1 MHSRK
6 KRNCDSESQ
15 AFIFKQIT
23 QYVSE
28 KVKQAKNLKRFSST
42 MRNMSNPM
50 EGAPE
55 DILPEIDSEIL
66 LQVLGSDFSSPQ
78 PPNPPLDFQLPGP
91 APMYPPPPELT
102 APVLVPRGTGP
113 QPLFP
118 VSELCPSTV
127 GMASPQGLTASHG
140 SRGAQGKARHGQ
152 EAAQTQAQ
160 TGAEPEGPMLV
171 IVEQPKERGMRF
183 RYECEGRS
191 AGSIPGAS
199 STEKN
204 RTLPTIEI
212 HGNVENVKD
221 VKVTVSLVTKD
232 NPYRPHPHCL
242 VGKGCYEGICVVH
255 INPRASRRHSFSNL
269 GIQCVRRKEMDVA
282 LEKRRSQNIDPFN
295 TGHTKSIEDMD
306 MNVVRLCFQAEVERD
321 DGETVSLG
329 PVLSS
334 PIYDNKATITSELK
348 IYRLNVKQGP
358 CTGKTE
364 IYMLCDKVQKDDIEI
379 VFSLDGWEAKAEFAQ
394 TDVHRQIAII
404 FKSPPYQELDI
415 SKEVEVNVTLHRLSD
430 GMDSEPVKFTY
441 LPYNPDPYEINRKRK
456 IRSERSANV
465 CNIPAQNLALP
476 EPSAPL
482 LFDPYA
488 FGISESTGLTTAP
501 LPPGS
506 PPLTT
511 PTTEGA
517 ECPYA
522 TLLAQADFSPEQEAL
537 LYNLILHNIANSGQE
552 IFPSNISTG
561 QQEQQNGN
569 SDYAFCDI
577 DLSAFAQL
585 MASTDSSLCSD
596 EPMRDRE

>member
-1 MHSRK
+1 
-6 KRNCDSESQ
+6 
-15 AFIFKQIT
+15 
-23 QYVSE
+23 
-28 KVKQAKNLKRFSST
+28 

-50 EGAPE
+50 EGAPQ
-55 DILPEIDSEIL
+55 DILPEIDSDIL
-66 LQVLGSDFSSPQ
+66 LQLLGSDFSSPQ
-78 PPNPPLDFQLPGP
+78 PPSPPLDFQLPGP
-91 APMYPPPPELT
+91 APMYPPLPEST

-113 QPLFP
+113 QPQFL
-118 VSELCPSTV
+118 VSELRPSSV
-127 GMASPQGLTASHG
+127 GMASSQGSAASRG
-140 SRGAQGKARHGQ
+140 SRGTQGNARSGQ
-152 EAAQTQAQ
+152 EAARTQMQAQ

-191 AGSIPGAS
+191 AGSILGAS

-204 RTLPTIEI
+204 KTLPTIEI
-212 HGNVENVKD
+212 QGNVENVKD
-221 VKVTVSLVTKD
+221 IKVTVSLVTKD

-255 INPRASRRHSFSNL
+255 INPRATHRHSFSNL
-269 GIQCVRRKEMDVA
+269 GVQCVRRKEMDAA

-295 TGHTKSIEDMD
+295 TGHTKSIEDID
-306 MNVVRLCFQAEVERD
+306 MNVVRLCFQAEVERE

-348 IYRLNVKQGP
+348 IYRLNVSQGP

-379 VFSLDGWEAKAEFAQ
+379 IFSHDGWEARAEFVQ

-441 LPYNPDPYEINRKRK
+441 LPHNPDPYEINRKRK

-482 LFDPYA
+482 LFDPYV

-501 LPPGS
+501 LPAG
-506 PPLTT
+506 PPLLTT

-522 TLLAQADFSPEQEAL
+522 ALLAQVDLTPEQDAL
-537 LYNLILHNIANSGQE
+537 VYNLILRNIANGSQE
-552 IFPSNISTG
+552 LFPSNLSTG
-561 QQEQQNGN
+561 QQDQQNGD
-569 SDYAFCDI
+569 SDYTFCNI
-577 DLSAFAQL
+577 DVSAFIQL
-585 MASTDSSLCSD
+585 TAGTDSSLCSD
-596 EPMRDRE
+596 EPMTDRE